1 MSRAEA
7 AQLRRAHEERVL
19 QTLREHGPLA
29 RGEIEMRTGLTRRAT
44 AEITADLLARHTIVT
59 LAATPAADRGPGR
72 PASLFALAPGAG
84 RFVGVDF
91 GHRRVLVAAVG
102 PSNDILAREART
114 YAEDAPWTRRVETAI
129 DLLDSLSA
137 DRSIDLGAVEGIGIG
152 MSGPVGASAVA
163 LSASWPGAATRY
175 AVDLVTSRFGER
187 YGAPVVI
194 DNNDR
199 YAALAEVVWG
209 SARDVDSLLYVRSS
223 QGVGG
228 GLVIGGEPV
237 VGSHGMAG
245 EIGHVSVPGAGV
257 RCWCGKHGCLE
268 TVIST
273 GALLRA
279 ARRHDA
285 AIDTIADLAAA
296 ADRPEIAAVIDTATD
311 ALAGALATVTIVMD
325 PREVIVG
332 GDIAALGDP
341 FFRSLAER
349 FERLLM
355 PVRDAL
361 PMPRPAELGDE
372 AGALGAIADAFR
384 RVPVTGPMTGAA
396 PTTRT
401 RTSEARG

>member
-1 MSRAEA
+1 MLRAEA
-7 AQLRRAHEERVL
+7 AQMRRTHEERLL
-19 QTLREHGPLA
+19 QTLREQGPLS
-29 RGEIEMRTGLTRRAT
+29 RGELETRTGLTRRAIADLT
-44 AEITADLLARHTIVT
+44 AEMLARRTIVSV
-59 LAATPAADRGPGR
+59 PAASGESRGRGR
-72 PASLFALAPGAG
+72 PASLFALAPDAG

-91 GHRRVLVAAVG
+91 GHRRVLVAAVS
-102 PSNDILAREART
+102 PTNEILAQETRT
-114 YAEDAPWTRRVETAI
+114 YPEDASWTRRVETAI
-129 DLLDSLSA
+129 ELMEALESV
-137 DRSIDLGAVEGIGIG
+137 DLGAVEGIGVG

-163 LSASWPGAATRY
+163 LSASWAGAATKH
-175 AVDLVTSRFGER
+175 AVDLVTSSLGER
-187 YGAPVVI
+187 YGAPVVV

-223 QGVGG
+223 HGVGG

-245 EIGHVSVPGAGV
+245 EIGHVSVPGADE
-257 RCWCGKHGCLE
+257 RCWCGKRGCLE

-273 GALLRA
+273 EALVRA
-279 ARRHDA
+279 ARRHDPS
-285 AIDTIADLAAA
+285 IDGIADIAAA
-296 ADRPEIAAVIDTATD
+296 AERPEIASIIDTATE

-332 GDIAALGDP
+332 GDIAKLGAP
-341 FFRSLAER
+341 FFRSLTER

-361 PMPRPAELGDE
+361 PRPRAAALGDD

-384 RVPVTGPMTGAA
+384 RVPVAGAA
-396 PTTRT
+396 PTTST
-401 RTSEARG
+401 TTSEARA